1 MKATART
8 TTTILAGAAF
18 ALLALT
24 GCAAGAPETP
34 AKTPAAEAPSQSQT
48 TEDACTVLRTG
59 LVDVS
64 TALSNSAAGF
74 TTDPEASALLV
85 HDAAVEFEGVVAD
98 ITNTDVKDAATT
110 ASDDITALSEQFDLL
125 AADPDNAD
133 ADAITAA
140 GEDAKTSIEA
150 LQTVCS

>member
-1 MKATART
+1 MNATTRT

-24 GCAAGAPETP
+24 GCSGGATP
-34 AKTPAAEAPSQSQT
+34 PAETPAAEGQST
-48 TEDACTVLRTG
+48 ADACSVLRDG

-64 TALSNSAAGF
+64 TALSDSAAGF
-74 TTDPEASALLV
+74 TTDPAASAQLV
-85 HDAAVEFEGVVAD
+85 HDAAAEFEGVVAD
-98 ITNTDVKDAATT
+98 ITNEDVKGAATT
-110 ASDDITALSEQFDLL
+110 ASTDITTLSEQFDLL
-125 AADPDNAD
+125 ASDPDNAD

-140 GEDAKTSIEA
+140 GQDAKTSIEA

>member
-1 MKATART
+1 MNATART

-24 GCAAGAPETP
+24 GCAAGGAETP
-34 AKTPAAEAPSQSQT
+34 EKTPAAESQT
-48 TEDACTVLRTG
+48 QSTEDACTVLRTG

-64 TALSNSAAGF
+64 TALSDSAAGF

-85 HDAAVEFEGVVAD
+85 HDAAVEFDGVVAD
-98 ITNTDVKDAATT
+98 ITNTDVKDAATA
-110 ASDDITALSEQFDLL
+110 ASADITALSEQFDLL
-125 AADPDNAD
+125 AADPENAD